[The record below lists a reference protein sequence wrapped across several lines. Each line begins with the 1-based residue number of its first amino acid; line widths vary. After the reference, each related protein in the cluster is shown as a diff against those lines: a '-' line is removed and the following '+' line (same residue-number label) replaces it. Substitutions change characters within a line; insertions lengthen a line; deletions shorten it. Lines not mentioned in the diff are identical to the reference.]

1 MKVYRLTPGSDG
13 VVAWPRLD
21 AKTGSIVT
29 IGTFDGLHKG
39 HQALLRRVTD
49 LAHSYSN
56 RSVAILFDPRPA
68 FVFSYRKAHDKT
80 DPAPGVKDPDEIL
93 PVGERLRLLEQL
105 GLDIA
110 IVVRFTTPFA
120 QTSYSSFLGQLI
132 SQRVGNSYNPV
143 HTLGLHTLVL
153 GRDARLGRD
162 GKGDAATIE
171 RIAEAFRFFQ
181 VDIVDDR
188 GPGFVHIPAGTVKG
202 VPVERKVRVWSSSN
216 LRHLLRTGDV
226 TGAREITGRDHA
238 ISGTVV
244 HGEGQGSKLGFPTA
258 NLDGIAGLVPGDG
271 VYEGWLVDE
280 GIEDKTASAG
290 HQDDD
295 GMDSGVHEST
305 SVPSSRTVKAEGAPR
320 RLPAAISIGTKP
332 TFGQDIARVVEAN
345 VVDTGAA
352 GGSAVDGSAAADSK
366 SDNAGRT
373 LDLYGHRVR
382 LEFVEKIG
390 GQRKFE
396 SVDDLVAAMGQW
408 CAQARADL
416 ATK

>member
-1 MKVYRLTPGSDG
+1 MKVYRLTPDSDG
-13 VVAWPRLD
+13 VVVWPRLD

-68 FVFSYRKAHDKT
+68 FVFSYRKTHDKT
-80 DPAPGVKDPDEIL
+80 DPAPGVEDPDEIL
-93 PVGERLRLLEQL
+93 PVGERLRLLERL

-132 SQRVGNSYNPV
+132 SQRVGNSHNPV

-162 GKGDAATIE
+162 GKGDAVTIE

-226 TGAREITGRDHA
+226 AGAREITGRDHA
-238 ISGTVV
+238 IRGTVV
-244 HGEGQGSKLGFPTA
+244 HGEGQGSRLGFPTA
-258 NLDGIAGLVPGDG
+258 NLDDIAGLVPGDG

-280 GIEDKTASAG
+280 GITDDSTAAAEV
-290 HQDDD
+290 HAD
-295 GMDSGVHEST
+295 GDI
-305 SVPSSRTVKAEGAPR
+305 R
-320 RLPAAISIGTKP
+320 RLPAAISIGTKL

-345 VVDTGAA
+345 VVDAQ
-352 GGSAVDGSAAADSK
+352 
-366 SDNAGRT
+366 GRT

-390 GQRKFE
+390 EQRKFE
-396 SVDDLVAAMGQW
+396 SVDDLVAAMGRW
-408 CAQARADL
+408 CAQARTDL
-416 ATK
+416 AAKSRTD

>member
-1 MKVYRLTPGSDG
+1 MKVYRLTPDSNG

-49 LAHSYSN
+49 FAHSYSN

-68 FVFSYRKAHDKT
+68 FVFSYRKEHDRT
-80 DPAPGVKDPDEIL
+80 DPTPGVKDPDEIL

-132 SQRVGNSYNPV
+132 SQRVENSHNPV

-188 GPGFVHIPAGTVKG
+188 GPGFVHIPAGTAKG

-226 TGAREITGRDHA
+226 AGAREITGRDHA
-238 ISGTVV
+238 ICGTVV
-244 HGEGQGSKLGFPTA
+244 HGEGQGSRLGFPTA
-258 NLDGIAGLVPGDG
+258 NLDDIAGLVPGDG

-280 GIEDKTASAG
+280 ED
-290 HQDDD
+290 
-295 GMDSGVHEST
+295 
-305 SVPSSRTVKAEGAPR
+305 

-345 VVDTGAA
+345 VVDTAA
-352 GGSAVDGSAAADSK
+352 DGNAADGSAAGSAAADGT

-373 LDLYGHRVR
+373 LDLYDHRVR

-390 GQRKFE
+390 EQRRFD
-396 SVDDLVAAMGQW
+396 SIDDLVAAMGKW
-408 CAQARADL
+408 CAQSRTDL
-416 ATK
+416 ASD

>member
-1 MKVYRLTPGSDG
+1 MKVYRLTPDSDG

-39 HQALLRRVTD
+39 HQALLRRVTE
-49 LAHSYSN
+49 LARSYSN

-68 FVFSYRKAHDKT
+68 FVFSYRKTHGKT
-80 DPAPGVKDPDEIL
+80 DPAPGVEDPDGIL
-93 PVGERLRLLEQL
+93 PVGERLRLLEGM

-132 SQRVGNSYNPV
+132 SQRVGNSHNPV

-202 VPVERKVRVWSSSN
+202 VPVEKKVRVWSSSN
-216 LRHLLRTGDV
+216 LRHLLREGDV
-226 TGAREITGRDHA
+226 AGAREITGRDHA
-238 ISGTVV
+238 VCGTVV
-244 HGEGQGSKLGFPTA
+244 HGEGQGARLGFPTA
-258 NLDGIAGLVPGDG
+258 NLSDIAGLVPGDG

-280 GIEDKTASAG
+280 GDARNAT
-290 HQDDD
+290 
-295 GMDSGVHEST
+295 
-305 SVPSSRTVKAEGAPR
+305 R
-320 RLPAAISIGTKP
+320 RLPAAISIGAKP
-332 TFGQDIARVVEAN
+332 TFGTDIARVVEAN
-345 VVDTGAA
+345 VVDVA
-352 GGSAVDGSAAADSK
+352 AVDAAAADGGAADDST
-366 SDNAGRT
+366 SDDAGRT
-373 LDLYGHRVR
+373 LDLYDHRVR
-382 LEFVEKIG
+382 LEFVDKIG
-390 GQRKFE
+390 EQRKFE
-396 SVDDLVAAMGQW
+396 SVDDLVAAMGTW
-408 CAQARADL
+408 CAQARTDL
-416 ATK
+416 TAKSRND